1 MIKTLTN
8 HPYAQ
13 CKIIINDNS
22 IACQSY
28 NTIVATINNGWLVI
42 NGLYSA
48 TTRRHIGEFVK
59 EYANINYQIAKRLYN
74 DGFQYNIYTGE
85 LRPV

>member
-85 LRPV
+85 LRPI

>member
-13 CKIIINDNS
+13 CKIIINDNTT
-22 IACQSY
+22 ACKSY
-28 NTIVATINNGWLVI
+28 NTIVAIIENGWLII

-48 TTRRHIGEFVK
+48 TTRKHIGEFVK
-59 EYANINYQIAKRLYN
+59 EYADINYQIAKRLYN
-74 DGFQYNIYTGE
+74 DGYKYNIYTGE
-85 LRPV
+85 ICPV

>member
-1 MIKTLTN
+1 MTKTLTN
-8 HPYAQ
+8 HPYAK

-22 IACQSY
+22 IACKSY
-28 NTIVATINNGWLVI
+28 NTIVATIENGWLVI

-59 EYANINYQIAKRLYN
+59 EYANINYQIAKRLYG
-74 DGFQYNIYTGE
+74 DGFKYNIYTGE
-85 LRPV
+85 ICPV

>member
-59 EYANINYQIAKRLYN
+59 EYANINYQIAKRLYG
-74 DGFQYNIYTGE
+74 DGFKYNIYTGE